1 MIHMQLKLLKEWS
14 ISTAR
19 NFLDSVRK
27 STTDAI
33 KTNSKRSIQKNEEA
47 TGDLIGNEIA
57 NKITSVSKSPKELH
71 SKELHSQNDE
81 ARNEIEI
88 PKERYLSPDNKLL
101 MN

>member
-1 MIHMQLKLLKEWS
+1 MIQMQLKLLKEWS
-14 ISTAR
+14 ISTVR
-19 NFLDSVRK
+19 NFLDSARK

-33 KTNSKRSIQKNEEA
+33 KTASKRAIQKNEQA

-57 NKITSVSKSPKELH
+57 NKITSISKSLKELH

-88 PKERYLSPDNKLL
+88 PKERYPSPDNKLL